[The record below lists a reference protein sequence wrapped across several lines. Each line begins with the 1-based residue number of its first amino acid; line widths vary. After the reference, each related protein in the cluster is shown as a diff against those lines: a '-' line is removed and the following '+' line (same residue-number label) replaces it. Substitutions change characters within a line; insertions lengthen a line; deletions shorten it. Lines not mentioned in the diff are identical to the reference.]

1 MVNPT
6 VSSDYFTNIY
16 IILDKILTLILM
28 SIKKVNPE
36 KEWENIFT
44 FHIAYVKII

>member
-6 VSSDYFTNIY
+6 ISSDYFANMY

-36 KEWENIFT
+36 KE
-44 FHIAYVKII
+44 